1 MDYYESAEG
10 EVISQR
16 RARREVEAHGLDFDE
31 MLDELGVKSTYK
43 AQDVLAWLGY

>member
-16 RARREVEAHGLDFDE
+16 RARREVEAHGLYFGD
-31 MLDELGVKSTYK
+31 MLEELGVKPTYK
-43 AQDVLAWLGY
+43 AQDVLDWLGY